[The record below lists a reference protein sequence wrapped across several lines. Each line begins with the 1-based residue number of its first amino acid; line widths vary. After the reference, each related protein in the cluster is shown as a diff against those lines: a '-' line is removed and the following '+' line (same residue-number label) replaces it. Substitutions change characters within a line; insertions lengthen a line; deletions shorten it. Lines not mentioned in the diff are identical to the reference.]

1 MAFKSGFVNIIG
13 MPNAGK
19 STLMN
24 TLLGE
29 KLSIVTPKV
38 QTTRHRIIGVVTGD
52 DYQIVYSDTPG
63 ILQPKYKL
71 QERML
76 SFVETALDDADVL
89 IYLIDINEPFELNSG
104 YVERLKQKD
113 QPLILALNKIDR
125 IAAENLDALVAKW
138 QGLAG
143 EKARVITLS
152 ALMNA
157 NTHQLVDAI
166 ISLLPEG
173 EPYYP
178 ADTFT
183 NRTERFLVEET
194 IREKIL
200 MCYRQ
205 EIPYSVEVKVESFK
219 EEEKI
224 LRISAVLYVERES
237 QKIIIIGN
245 KGAAIKKVGIEAR
258 KDLEEAFRKQ
268 VFLQLFVKVRKDWRN
283 NDRQL
288 EAFGYNL

>member
-1 MAFKSGFVNIIG
+1 

-143 EKARVITLS
+143 EKARVISLS